1 MSSAEMKYDRNF
13 KQPKSL
19 SNQNLQKIIRFYL
32 LECPVEGKSRRGKT
46 FQEYGFRGS
55 SSFSRLKAALLNSA
69 TTSLRKHYYPCKKEE
84 LSASFELCDVLGYPD
99 EYCVFLKSDEKSV
112 VRSMFSAIR
121 NALAH
126 GSFNVNSYKGTRVY
140 FFSNYKD
147 YEKARIVLH
156 ETTLLSWIS
165 IITAGRID

>member
-1 MSSAEMKYDRNF
+1 MKYDRSY

-19 SNQNLQKIIRFYL
+19 SNSDLQKIIRFYL

-46 FQEYGFRGS
+46 FQEYGYIGS
-55 SSFSRLKAALLNSA
+55 SSFSRLKARLLNSA
-69 TTSLRKHYYPCKKEE
+69 TTSLRNNYYPCKKEA
-84 LSASFELCDVLGYPD
+84 LSMYFELCDSIGYPD

-126 GSFNVNSYKGTRVY
+126 GSFNVKSYKGTRIY

-147 YEKARIVLH
+147 FEKARIILH
-156 ETTLLSWIS
+156 EATLLSWIS
-165 IITAGRID
+165 IIKSGRIT